1 MKKLAIFDFDGTI
14 FNSIDDVVISF
25 NKTLSHYGFPAMT
38 RDEYIPCLG
47 GNIDDIVALVLG
59 ENLTDDNLEPFKND
73 YLDLYDS
80 SEKELTRPFPEAIG
94 LLRELQDRNVLLAI
108 NSNRLTYSLKEFAER
123 FFKGI
128 DFLEIEGHDE
138 INPSKPNPYG
148 VNKII
153 QKANV
158 DLSEAVYIGDST
170 TDIKTAQNAGIDCIL
185 VGWGYGMKDD
195 YENDYPLEVVDTFD
209 ELLKYF

>member
-14 FNSIDDVVISF
+14 FNSIDDVVICF
-25 NKTLSHYGFPAMT
+25 NKTLTHFGFPTMT

-195 YENDYPLEVVDTFD
+195 YENDYLLEVVDTFD